1 MSFAIHMPATL
12 TPIEWSQAGWKVE
25 GGAVT
30 TEECERKLIGPLLL
44 RELPRDGV
52 IVDAGCGTGKWV
64 IWLRRHGFRSIGLD
78 CSREALGL
86 ARRAEPEVALAL
98 ADAQRAP
105 LRDDSVDAVLSLG
118 VVEHDEAGPLAA
130 LRELR
135 RVLKPGGLLVLD
147 VPFNSPLRRLLV
159 NPALRWVTRRR
170 RRAGW
175 RLAFAEYRFSLAELR
190 RYLAAAGFAVVG
202 AHPDDFLPPQ
212 NIGFSVDWHNLT
224 FDPFR
229 PTPPDQLF
237 ALPGWK
243 GRAAATAVRLA
254 PWLTCGEV
262 TVLARKQG

>member
-12 TPIEWSQAGWKVE
+12 SPIEWSQAGWKVE
-25 GGAVT
+25 GRTVT
-30 TEECERKLIGPLLL
+30 TDECERKLIGPLLL

-64 IWLRRHGFRSIGLD
+64 IWLRRHGFRTIGLD
-78 CSREALGL
+78 CSREALDL
-86 ARRAEPEVALAL
+86 ARDTEPGVALAI

-105 LRDDSVDAVLSLG
+105 LRDASVDAVLSLG
-118 VVEHDEAGPLAA
+118 VVEHDERGPLAA
-130 LRELR
+130 LRELH

-147 VPFNSPLRRLLV
+147 VPFNNWLRRLLV
-159 NPALRWVTRRR
+159 NPILRWVTTRR

-175 RLAFAEYRFSLAELR
+175 NLAFAEYRFDLGELR
-190 RYLAAAGFAVVG
+190 DFLAAAGFAVV
-202 AHPDDFLPPQ
+202 AAQPDDFRPPQ

-243 GRAAATAVRLA
+243 GRAAAAAVRLA

-262 TVLARKQG
+262 TVLARRRA